1 MKTIL
6 IILMSITLSV
16 GASAQRKGHYYAPRT
31 HIYVVPFS
39 YGIGYG
45 YPYLGPP
52 YFGFPYYGY
61 GYPYPEY
68 KRGMPYKLTKEIES
82 IKSDYKYK
90 IKAARK
96 DKTLSRPQRRQQIR
110 NLKSERDKEVINAE
124 INFRRPG
131 MNNKNY
137 RKNQND
143 QKSGTNDP
151 ETKDQNQGN
160 NNFSS
165 VYNS

>member
-1 MKTIL
+1 MKTLL
-6 IILMSITLSV
+6 IILMSITFSL

-39 YGIGYG
+39 YGVGYG
-45 YPYLGPP
+45 YPYFGSP

-61 GYPYPEY
+61 GYPYREY
-68 KRGMPYKLTKEIES
+68 RSMPYKLTKEIEG

-96 DKTLSRPQRRQQIR
+96 DKTLSRKQRRQEIR
-110 NLKSERDKEVINAE
+110 SLKSERDKDVINAE
-124 INFRRPG
+124 MNFRRPG

-137 RKNQND
+137 RKNNHNN
-143 QKSGTNDP
+143 QKPGTNDP
-151 ETKDQNQGN
+151 ETNDQNQGN
-160 NNFSS
+160 GFSS
-165 VYNS
+165 VNNS